1 MMATRCPEL
10 CRTFCEELLEGSS
23 RASSLREAAA
33 ARHREVELDTTSL
46 AAPPPNSELPSAW
59 TAMRSNHCWRF
70 GHRSRVF
77 RPNEEHATT
86 GLDHGFRC
94 PPCLARLA
102 HSRAPRTAFR
112 AAPPP
117 RHRHRTSGK
126 VRLETAHRAAPAP
139 ARARAPCAF
148 SKLSKRPLG
157 DPPSTLRARCRRPS
171 ATGAAAAAA
180 TAAPLPFRRI
190 GPAPS
195 APGCELPPHGTL
207 EVGCF
212 SSSASVFRPPP
223 AHGAR
228 PVGARGP
235 VNFFRPHRARDAG
248 GRVRARRRGR
258 GAPPRK
264 RCFGAYF

>member
-1 MMATRCPEL
+1 MY
-10 CRTFCEELLEGSS
+10 FF
-23 RASSLREAAA
+23 ASY
-33 ARHREVELDTTSL
+33 L
-46 AAPPPNSELPSAW
+46 AGVSISNPSQ
-59 TAMRSNHCWRF
+59 TK
-70 GHRSRVF
+70 
-77 RPNEEHATT
+77 
-86 GLDHGFRC
+86 GLDQGFRC
-94 PPCLARLA
+94 SPCDTRFGPLPRSPHRL
-102 HSRAPRTAFR
+102 PRR
-112 AAPPP
+112 LPP
-117 RHRHRTSGK
+117 RHRHRTSGAIL
-126 VRLETAHRAAPAP
+126 LETAHRAAPAP
-139 ARARAPCAF
+139 ARAHAPGAF
-148 SKLSKRPLG
+148 SKVCKRPLG
-157 DPPSTLRARCRRPS
+157 HPPSTLRARCRRPS

-228 PVGARGP
+228 PVRARGP
-235 VNFFRPHRARDAG
+235 VNSFRPHRARGARARG
-248 GRVRARRRGR
+248 RARRRGR